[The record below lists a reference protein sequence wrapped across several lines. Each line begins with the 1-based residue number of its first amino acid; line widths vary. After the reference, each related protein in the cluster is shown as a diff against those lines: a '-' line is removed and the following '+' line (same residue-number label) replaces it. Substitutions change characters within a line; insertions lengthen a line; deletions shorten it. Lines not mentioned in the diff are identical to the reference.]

1 MGVLT
6 QFLFEHKEYHTTLI
20 EIDKEAIAYLKEHFV
35 MQKEQMLEG
44 DFLAMNLKTLF
55 SEPVAIIGNFPYN
68 ISTQIL
74 FKILENRITFTV
86 LKELFGK
93 NQRWAGNRDIL
104 GSHRACCS
112 GLP

>member
-1 MGVLT
+1 MQNISAKKHLGQHFLKDETIAKQIVESLSPHNRYKQVLEIGPGMGVLT
-6 QFLFEHKEYHTTLI
+6 QYLFEHKEYHTTLI

-68 ISTQIL
+68 I
-74 FKILENRITFTV
+74 
-86 LKELFGK
+86 
-93 NQRWAGNRDIL
+93 
-104 GSHRACCS
+104 
-112 GLP
+112 